1 MRRVRYY
8 EYGGPEVLTV
18 EDADQPVP
26 QAGQVLLRA
35 EAIGVNFVDTRFRRG
50 PGSGSIFQRPL
61 PGRPTGDVVGT
72 VVGVGPGVD
81 PRLRGR
87 RVAALA
93 EDAYA
98 DHVVADASWLAAVP
112 DHLDSGDA
120 SMLAMSAPV
129 ALRILRAARL
139 SPGDTVLIH
148 AAAGGIGHL
157 AVQLAKVLGA
167 GTVIG
172 TARGSRKLDFVRS
185 VGADVAVDYA
195 LADWPDRVRAAAP
208 GGADV
213 VLDAVGGPVLQ
224 SSLDLLAPFGRTVVY
239 GATTGEPERIPV
251 VKLFAPPTGSSRPAR
266 TPAAS
271 CWSRRRPEPHGHRRP
286 HAGAT
291 GERPEHDKLL
301 NAGRSGEGAGIGRS
315 CPGCSGWTEPRCP
328 PIRAGARGPGAR
340 LDGGATPAPLDG
352 TGPTGERRRP
362 AGGTSATVGWIG
374 PASGGRLRRRPLRPE
389 RR

>member
-26 QAGQVLLRA
+26 QAGQVLLRV
-35 EAIGVNFVDTRFRRG
+35 EAIGVNFADTRFRRG

-72 VVGVGPGVD
+72 VARVGPGVD
-81 PRLRGR
+81 PRLAGR

-98 DHVVADASWLAAVP
+98 DYVVAEASWLAAVP

-129 ALRILRAARL
+129 ALRILRAAQL
-139 SPGDTVLIH
+139 NPGDTVLIH

-157 AVQLAKVLGA
+157 AVQLARFLGA

-172 TARGSRKLDFVRS
+172 TARSAHKLDFVHS
-185 VGADVAVDYA
+185 VGADVAIDYA
-195 LADWPDRVRAAAP
+195 QPDWPDQVRAAAP
-208 GGADV
+208 GGVDV

-224 SSLDLLAPFGRTVVY
+224 SSLDLLAPFGRAVVY
-239 GATTGEPERIPV
+239 GAATGELEQIPV
-251 VKLFAPPTGSSRPAR
+251 AKLFALRSVVGFNLTAWRRTAPDLARQEMDEITGLFAAGHLSTTVHADLPLTRAATAHELIEAR
-266 TPAAS
+266 S
-271 CWSRRRPEPHGHRRP
+271 H
-286 HAGAT
+286 T
-291 GERPEHDKLL
+291 GRILL
-301 NAGRSGEGAGIGRS
+301 S
-315 CPGCSGWTEPRCP
+315 P
-328 PIRAGARGPGAR
+328 
-340 LDGGATPAPLDG
+340 
-352 TGPTGERRRP
+352 
-362 AGGTSATVGWIG
+362 
-374 PASGGRLRRRPLRPE
+374 
-389 RR
+389 

>member
-8 EYGGPEVLTV
+8 QYGGPEVLTV

-72 VVGVGPGVD
+72 VTQVGPGVD
-81 PRLRGR
+81 ARLTGR

-98 DHVVADASWLAAVP
+98 DYVVAEAAWLADVP
-112 DHLDSGDA
+112 DHLACGDA

-129 ALRILRAARL
+129 ALRVLRAARL
-139 SPGDTVLIH
+139 SSGDTVLIH

-157 AVQLAKVLGA
+157 AVQLAKILGA

-172 TARGSRKLDFVRS
+172 TAGSSGKLDFVRT

-195 LADWPDRVRAAAP
+195 LPDWPDQVRAAAP
-208 GGADV
+208 GGVDV
-213 VLDAVGGPVLQ
+213 VVDAVGGPVLQ
-224 SSLDLLAPFGRTVVY
+224 SSLDLLAPFGRAVVY
-239 GATTGEPERIPV
+239 GAATGELEQIPV
-251 VKLFAPPTGSSRPAR
+251 VKLFALRSVTGFNLTAWRQADPDRAR
-266 TPAAS
+266 HETD
-271 CWSRRRPEPHGHRRP
+271 ELTDLF
-286 HAGAT
+286 AT
-291 GERPEHDKLL
+291 
-301 NAGRSGEGAGIGRS
+301 
-315 CPGCSGWTEPRCP
+315 
-328 PIRAGARGPGAR
+328 
-340 LDGGATPAPLDG
+340 
-352 TGPTGERRRP
+352 
-362 AGGTSATVGWIG
+362 
-374 PASGGRLRRRPLRPE
+374 GRLRTAVHAGLPLTAAATAHELIEARSHTGRILLFPTSPAGE
-389 RR
+389 TKGY

>member
-18 EDADQPVP
+18 EEVDQPVP

-72 VVGVGPGVD
+72 VTRVGPGVD
-81 PRLRGR
+81 PQLVGR

-98 DHVVADASWLAAVP
+98 DFVVAEALWLAAVP
-112 DHLDSGDA
+112 DRLDSGDA

-129 ALRILRAARL
+129 ALRILRAAPL
-139 SPGDTVLIH
+139 NSGDTVLIH

-157 AVQLAKVLGA
+157 AVQLAKFIGA

-172 TARGSRKLDFVRS
+172 TARSSRKLDFVRT
-185 VGADVAVDYA
+185 VGADVAIDYA
-195 LADWPDRVRAAAP
+195 QPDWPDQVRAAAP
-208 GGADV
+208 DGVDV

-224 SSLDLLAPFGRTVVY
+224 SSLDLLAPFGRAVVY
-239 GATTGEPERIPV
+239 GAATGELEQIPV
-251 VKLFAPPTGSSRPAR
+251 VKLFALRSVSGFNLTAWRHANPDQARHEMDEIADLFAAGQLRTTVHASLPLTEAATAHELIETRSHTGRILLLPTV
-266 TPAAS
+266 
-271 CWSRRRPEPHGHRRP
+271 
-286 HAGAT
+286 
-291 GERPEHDKLL
+291 
-301 NAGRSGEGAGIGRS
+301 
-315 CPGCSGWTEPRCP
+315 
-328 PIRAGARGPGAR
+328 
-340 LDGGATPAPLDG
+340 PAPEN
-352 TGPTGERRRP
+352 TP
-362 AGGTSATVGWIG
+362 S
-374 PASGGRLRRRPLRPE
+374 
-389 RR
+389 

>member
-1 MRRVRYY
+1 MQRVRYY
-8 EYGGPEVLTV
+8 EYGEPEVLTV

-72 VVGVGPGVD
+72 VIRVGPGVD
-81 PRLRGR
+81 RRLMGR

-98 DHVVADASWLAAVP
+98 DYVVAEASWLATVP
-112 DHLDSGDA
+112 DHLESGDA

-139 SPGDTVLIH
+139 NRGDTVLIH

-172 TARGSRKLDFVRS
+172 TARSSRKLDFVRS

-195 LADWPDRVRAAAP
+195 LPDWPDRVRAAAP
-208 GGADV
+208 GGVDV
-213 VLDAVGGPVLQ
+213 VLDAVGGRVLRN
-224 SSLDLLAPFGRTVVY
+224 SLDLLAPFGRAVVY
-239 GATTGEPERIPV
+239 GAATGELEQVPV
-251 VKLFAPPTGSSRPAR
+251 VKLFALRSVIGFNLTAWRHADPDEARREMGELADLFAAGRLHTTVHARLPLAEAATAHRRIEARSHTGRILLVPTAPPAR
-266 TPAAS
+266 
-271 CWSRRRPEPHGHRRP
+271 
-286 HAGAT
+286 
-291 GERPEHDKLL
+291 
-301 NAGRSGEGAGIGRS
+301 
-315 CPGCSGWTEPRCP
+315 
-328 PIRAGARGPGAR
+328 
-340 LDGGATPAPLDG
+340 
-352 TGPTGERRRP
+352 
-362 AGGTSATVGWIG
+362 
-374 PASGGRLRRRPLRPE
+374 
-389 RR
+389 